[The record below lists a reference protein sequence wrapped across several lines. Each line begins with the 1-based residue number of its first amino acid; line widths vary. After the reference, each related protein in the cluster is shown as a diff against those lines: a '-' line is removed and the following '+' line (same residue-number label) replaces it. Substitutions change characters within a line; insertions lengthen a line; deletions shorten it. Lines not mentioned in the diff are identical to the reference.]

1 MISDKI
7 GKLISE
13 LDTVTGMLI
22 VASMT
27 DKTVRQAMEK
37 VINVSVELGNLI
49 DYIETEKAIENCRL
63 RQLAILEETD
73 VCGVDENGRCLGYK
87 EEECREC
94 IYCVHYE
101 EEE

>member
-1 MISDKI
+1 MINDKI

-37 VINVSVELGNLI
+37 VSIVSLELGNLI
-49 DYIETEKAIENCRL
+49 DDIEAEKAIENCRL
-63 RQLAILEETD
+63 RQLAILEETE
-73 VCGVDENGRCLGYK
+73 VCGTDENGRCIGYK
-87 EEECREC
+87 DEECKTCE
-94 IYCVHYE
+94 YNVNYE
-101 EEE
+101 EE